1 MATQSYRERM
11 KAARAQASAQRKAEK
26 AEYRRRLELS
36 CEVSRLAL
44 EAVKAGV
51 RASGDRVQVY
61 SHAQLSAMANATISP
76 FLIEQARARIAERNS
91 EHSYKPRSPEPQGLS
106 LCETHERNGAA
117 K

>member
-1 MATQSYRERM
+1 MALPDQCAE
-11 KAARAQASAQRKAEK
+11 AEPARARASAQRKAEK

-44 EAVKAGV
+44 EAVKAGI

-91 EHSYKPRSPEPQGLS
+91 EHSHKPRSPEPQGLS